1 VQGRQFRLEAETSG
15 ITVIPVKTITFKV
28 TDEEARRIRAAARR
42 QRLTVSEFLRRRA
55 AGPELSPAEPE
66 LVKCPLTGA
75 MIFAPLADAP
85 ALTLES
91 VKEMLADF
99 P

>member
-1 VQGRQFRLEAETSG
+1 
-15 ITVIPVKTITFKV
+15 VKTLTFKV
-28 TDEEARRIRAAARR
+28 TDEEARRIRAAAKK
-42 QRLTVSEFLRRRA
+42 QRLTVSEFLRRKA
-55 AGPELSPAEPE
+55 AGSDVPPAEPQR
-66 LVKCPLTGA
+66 VKCPLTGA

-85 ALTLES
+85 PLTLES

>member
-1 VQGRQFRLEAETSG
+1 VQERRFRLEPETIG
-15 ITVIPVKTITFKV
+15 ITVIRVKTLTFKV
-28 TDEEARRIRAAARR
+28 TDEEARRIRAAAKK

-55 AGPELSPAEPE
+55 AGAELVPAEPQ

-85 ALTLES
+85 PLTLES
-91 VKEMLADF
+91 VKEMLVDF

>member
-1 VQGRQFRLEAETSG
+1 
-15 ITVIPVKTITFKV
+15 VKTIIFKV

-55 AGPELSPAEPE
+55 AGPELSPSEPE
-66 LVKCPLTGA
+66 LVTCPFTGA
-75 MIFAPLADAP
+75 MISAPLADP
-85 ALTLES
+85 PPLTLES